1 VSERV
6 TCHEAAAVLRPPGSP
21 AEDLVL
27 LEAAG
32 IADHAA
38 REGVWPAIEPI
49 NRYEDD
55 LTNGLERAVGLGEV
69 IEPVLPGT
77 QAWPMSG
84 SVMGGVVGE
93 AGGAPLDVA
102 LVALLLGWPRSVGM
116 GLDRVEAALDE
127 FDE

>member
-1 VSERV
+1 MV

-21 AEDLVL
+21 AEDLVPAGG
-27 LEAAG
+27 AAG

-49 NRYEDD
+49 NRCEDD
-55 LTNGLERAVGLGEV
+55 MTNGLEQAVGLGEV

-127 FDE
+127 LDE

>member
-1 VSERV
+1 V
-6 TCHEAAAVLRPPGSP
+6 
-21 AEDLVL
+21 
-27 LEAAG
+27 
-32 IADHAA
+32 
-38 REGVWPAIEPI
+38 IEPI

-55 LTNGLERAVGLGEV
+55 LTNRLEQAVGLGEV

-77 QAWPMSG
+77 QAWPISG

-93 AGGAPLDVA
+93 AGGAPLEVA

>member
-1 VSERV
+1 MSERV

-49 NRYEDD
+49 NRDEDD
-55 LTNGLERAVGLGEV
+55 LTNRLEQAFGLGEV
-69 IEPVLPGT
+69 IEPVLPGI

>member
-1 VSERV
+1 MKRLLSFVPP
-6 TCHEAAAVLRPPGSP
+6 AAP
-21 AEDLVL
+21 AEDLVPAGG
-27 LEAAG
+27 AAG

-69 IEPVLPGT
+69 IEPVLPGI

>member
-1 VSERV
+1 MV

-38 REGVWPAIEPI
+38 RGGVWPAIEPI
-49 NRYEDD
+49 NRDEDD
-55 LTNGLERAVGLGEV
+55 LTNRLEQAVGLGEV

>member
-1 VSERV
+1 MV

-49 NRYEDD
+49 NRDEDD
-55 LTNGLERAVGLGEV
+55 MTNGLEQAVGLGEV
-69 IEPVLPGT
+69 IEPVLPGI

>member
-1 VSERV
+1 MKRLLSFVPP
-6 TCHEAAAVLRPPGSP
+6 AAP
-21 AEDLVL
+21 AEDLVPAGG
-27 LEAAG
+27 AAG

-55 LTNGLERAVGLGEV
+55 LTNRLEQAVGLGEV

>member
-1 VSERV
+1 MKRLLSFVPP
-6 TCHEAAAVLRPPGSP
+6 AAP
-21 AEDLVL
+21 AEDLVPAGG
-27 LEAAG
+27 AAG

-49 NRYEDD
+49 NRDEDD
-55 LTNGLERAVGLGEV
+55 LTNRLEQAFGLGEV
-69 IEPVLPGT
+69 IEPVLRGT

>member
-1 VSERV
+1 MKRLLSFVPP
-6 TCHEAAAVLRPPGSP
+6 AAP
-21 AEDLVL
+21 AEDLVPAGG
-27 LEAAG
+27 AAG

-49 NRYEDD
+49 NRDEDD
-55 LTNGLERAVGLGEV
+55 MTNGLEQAVGLGEV
-69 IEPVLPGT
+69 IEPVLPGI

>member
-1 VSERV
+1 MKRLLSFVPP
-6 TCHEAAAVLRPPGSP
+6 AAP
-21 AEDLVL
+21 AEDLVPAGG
-27 LEAAG
+27 AAG

-55 LTNGLERAVGLGEV
+55 LTNRLEQAVGLGEV
-69 IEPVLPGT
+69 IEPVLPGI

>member
-1 VSERV
+1 MKRLLSFVPP
-6 TCHEAAAVLRPPGSP
+6 AAP
-21 AEDLVL
+21 AEDLVPAGG
-27 LEAAG
+27 AAG

-55 LTNGLERAVGLGEV
+55 MTNGLEQAVGLGEV

>member
-1 VSERV
+1 MV

-55 LTNGLERAVGLGEV
+55 LTNGLEQAVGLGEV
-69 IEPVLPGT
+69 IEPVLPGI

>member
-1 VSERV
+1 MKRLLSFVPP
-6 TCHEAAAVLRPPGSP
+6 AAP
-21 AEDLVL
+21 AEDLVPAGG
-27 LEAAG
+27 AAG
-32 IADHAA
+32 IAEHAA

-49 NRYEDD
+49 NRDEDD
-55 LTNGLERAVGLGEV
+55 LTNRLEQAFGLGEV

>member
-1 VSERV
+1 
-6 TCHEAAAVLRPPGSP
+6 
-21 AEDLVL
+21 
-27 LEAAG
+27 
-32 IADHAA
+32 
-38 REGVWPAIEPI
+38 
-49 NRYEDD
+49 
-55 LTNGLERAVGLGEV
+55 
-69 IEPVLPGT
+69 
-77 QAWPMSG
+77 MSG

>member
-1 VSERV
+1 MV

-21 AEDLVL
+21 AEDLGL
-27 LEAAG
+27 AGGAAG

-49 NRYEDD
+49 NRDEDD
-55 LTNGLERAVGLGEV
+55 MTNRLEQAVGLGEE
-69 IEPVLPGT
+69 IEPVLRGT
-77 QAWPMSG
+77 QAWPTSG

-93 AGGAPLDVA
+93 AGGAPLEVA

>member
-1 VSERV
+1 MV

-21 AEDLVL
+21 AEDLDPAGG
-27 LEAAG
+27 AAG

-49 NRYEDD
+49 NRCEDD
-55 LTNGLERAVGLGEV
+55 MTNGLEQAVGLGEV

-127 FDE
+127 LDE

>member
-1 VSERV
+1 MKRLLSFVPRQP
-6 TCHEAAAVLRPPGSP
+6 CRGPGP
-21 AEDLVL
+21 AGG
-27 LEAAG
+27 AAG

-55 LTNGLERAVGLGEV
+55 MTNRLEQAVGLGEV

>member
-1 VSERV
+1 MKRLLSFVPP
-6 TCHEAAAVLRPPGSP
+6 AAP
-21 AEDLVL
+21 AEDLVPAGG
-27 LEAAG
+27 AAG

-55 LTNGLERAVGLGEV
+55 LTNPLDQAFGLGEV
-69 IEPVLPGT
+69 IEPVLRGT

>member
-1 VSERV
+1 MKRLLSFVPP
-6 TCHEAAAVLRPPGSP
+6 AAP
-21 AEDLVL
+21 AEDLVPAGG
-27 LEAAG
+27 AAG

-38 REGVWPAIEPI
+38 RGGVWPAIEPI
-49 NRYEDD
+49 NRDEDD
-55 LTNGLERAVGLGEV
+55 LTNRLEQAFGLGEV

>member
-1 VSERV
+1 MV
-6 TCHEAAAVLRPPGSP
+6 TCHEAAAVLRPP
-21 AEDLVL
+21 
-27 LEAAG
+27 AALPRTWSCWRRCWNC
-32 IADHAA
+32 DHAA

-49 NRYEDD
+49 NRCEDD
-55 LTNGLERAVGLGEV
+55 MTNGLEQAVGLGEV

-127 FDE
+127 LDE

>member
-1 VSERV
+1 MKRLLSFVPP
-6 TCHEAAAVLRPPGSP
+6 AAP
-21 AEDLVL
+21 AEDLVPAGG
-27 LEAAG
+27 AAG

-49 NRYEDD
+49 NRDEDD
-55 LTNGLERAVGLGEV
+55 LTNRLEQAFGLGEV

-93 AGGAPLDVA
+93 AGGAPLNVA
-102 LVALLLGWPRSVGM
+102 QMAFLLG
-116 GLDRVEAALDE
+116 
-127 FDE
+127 

>member
-1 VSERV
+1 MKRLLSFVPP
-6 TCHEAAAVLRPPGSP
+6 AAP
-21 AEDLVL
+21 AEDLDPAGG
-27 LEAAG
+27 AAG

-49 NRYEDD
+49 NRCEDD
-55 LTNGLERAVGLGEV
+55 MTNGLEQAVGLGEV

-127 FDE
+127 LDE

>member
-1 VSERV
+1 MV

-69 IEPVLPGT
+69 IEPVLPGI

>member
-1 VSERV
+1 MKRLLSFVPP
-6 TCHEAAAVLRPPGSP
+6 AAP
-21 AEDLVL
+21 AEDLVPAGG
-27 LEAAG
+27 AAG

-49 NRYEDD
+49 NRDEDD
-55 LTNGLERAVGLGEV
+55 MTNGLEQAVGLGEV

>member
-1 VSERV
+1 M
-6 TCHEAAAVLRPPGSP
+6 
-21 AEDLVL
+21 
-27 LEAAG
+27 
-32 IADHAA
+32 
-38 REGVWPAIEPI
+38 
-49 NRYEDD
+49 
-55 LTNGLERAVGLGEV
+55 TNGLEQAVGLGEV
-69 IEPVLPGT
+69 IEPVLPGA

>member
-1 VSERV
+1 MKRLLSFVPP
-6 TCHEAAAVLRPPGSP
+6 AAP
-21 AEDLVL
+21 AEDLVPAGG
-27 LEAAG
+27 AAG

-49 NRYEDD
+49 NRDEDD
-55 LTNGLERAVGLGEV
+55 LTNGLEQAFGLGEV
-69 IEPVLPGT
+69 IEPVLRGT

-84 SVMGGVVGE
+84 SVMGGVAGE